1 MSKFYAETNGEST
14 LLLFNKRFYY
24 IGQLESKKIKHLIS
38 MNKAE
43 KIFYGRID
51 NNFAPI
57 VVKNASLKTIDRV
70 ENPQLNLRAVNFVAD
85 QFQKLV
91 TQFDKCRANGQINTQ
106 DPFLSYLKAYRAY
119 NDPFLEYENY
129 KNIYFDA
136 IKSVLKLNDKNIKD
150 FDDMIRAVM
159 PILKISLKKQ
169 PLTFTGFLK
178 SNNCSVLSTGL
189 AIEIASADYINDDQ
203 KFETFISSPNWD
215 FFVNAC
221 NDYGFMIDI
230 NVPWRI
236 IADIGTDEMVSF
248 ASEYSD
254 VSNAQEIL
262 FDFYTNSSED
272 FYYDFKRFM
281 FDFYN
286 FLRETYIET
295 EVCAERGTVQQNA
308 VVPDSYTFEAFQ
320 QKYSDEYFI
329 ELYIK
334 MRIYE
339 EAPDASREICK
350 KIVKQQISLYRTS
363 GNLIHLFNNLET
375 ELNKTFDIHGSL
387 SYYTDNFKKRNAQ
400 MFESGEID
408 SISEGGNDFSGY

>member
-1 MSKFYAETNGEST
+1 
-14 LLLFNKRFYY
+14 
-24 IGQLESKKIKHLIS
+24 
-38 MNKAE
+38 
-43 KIFYGRID
+43 
-51 NNFAPI
+51 
-57 VVKNASLKTIDRV
+57 
-70 ENPQLNLRAVNFVAD
+70 
-85 QFQKLV
+85 
-91 TQFDKCRANGQINTQ
+91 
-106 DPFLSYLKAYRAY
+106 
-119 NDPFLEYENY
+119 YENY

-350 KIVKQQISLYRTS
+350 KIVKQQISLYQTT

-400 MFESGEID
+400 M
-408 SISEGGNDFSGY
+408 